1 MGATV
6 TALIEA
12 LSAGL
17 SIWKSKESRRYT
29 DELLKLQRD
38 YYEAYN
44 AEPRDNAKL
53 DHAEHKLCD
62 FARIVSAEI
71 RAKEA
76 GNQPA

>member
-1 MGATV
+1 MGTV
-6 TALIEA
+6 LTALVEA

-17 SIWKSKESRRYT
+17 SIWNNKEKTKYT
-29 DELLKLQRD
+29 DKLLKLREE

-53 DHAEHKLCD
+53 DHVEHELCD

-71 RAKEA
+71 RTSQT
-76 GNQPA
+76 GN